1 MRASDDY
8 ALDSTRQ
15 DAGLSAQG
23 ECQCGLPASVWAH
36 KSQMLTLLELEIDT
50 ACKNDGA
57 WRSATCVCVCMD
69 GADKPHDRR
78 DSVSETTRASKL
90 IVCVCLCVCGW
101 VRICAD
107 ARGCGACVRWPQRWA
122 TEITAH
128 SAGNS
133 RKRED
138 TFTWRALHSLSQHCS
153 ELDAERVVWIS
164 STASQERSQ
173 RCRH

>member
-23 ECQCGLPASVWAH
+23 ECQCGLPTSVWAH

-50 ACKNDGA
+50 AKTMVFIDH
-57 WRSATCVCVCMD
+57 VCVCMD
-69 GADKPHDRR
+69 GADKTHDRRER

-90 IVCVCLCVCGW
+90 IVRVGGCAY
-101 VRICAD
+101 VR
-107 ARGCGACVRWPQRWA
+107 VRAGVVRASDGHKDGPQRSPLQ
-122 TEITAH
+122 IL
-128 SAGNS
+128 G
-133 RKRED
+133 KRED
-138 TFTWRALHSLSQHCS
+138 TFKQSHGLHLHSLSQHRS

-164 STASQERSQ
+164 STAS
-173 RCRH
+173 

>member
-50 ACKNDGA
+50 AKTMVFIDH
-57 WRSATCVCVCMD
+57 VCVCAWM
-69 GADKPHDRR
+69 AQTRPTIEER

-90 IVCVCLCVCGW
+90 IVRV
-101 VRICAD
+101 
-107 ARGCGACVRWPQRWA
+107 GACAYVRVRAGVVRASDGRKDGPQRSLR
-122 TEITAH
+122 ILLQIL
-128 SAGNS
+128 G
-133 RKRED
+133 KCED
-138 TFTWRALHSLSQHCS
+138 TFTWLALALTLAAPQ
-153 ELDAERVVWIS
+153 
-164 STASQERSQ
+164 
-173 RCRH
+173 